1 MKEGIDDV
9 LSERILE
16 NVTNRRILIL
26 LKQHDRLYTGDIIR
40 KLSLS
45 PSRGVHHI
53 NQLKEVGLIRTC
65 QDTARLTLVEDGYQ
79 RAKAIVSQADS

>member
-9 LSERILE
+9 LSEKILQ

-26 LKQHDRLYTGDIIR
+26 LKQHSRLYTGDIIR

-45 PSRGVHHI
+45 PSRGVNHI
-53 NQLKEVGLIRTC
+53 NQLKEAGLIKTC
-65 QDTARLTLVEDGYQ
+65 QDTARLTLVEDGYS
-79 RAKAIVSQADS
+79 RAKAIVREMD